1 MAPFSIR
8 RLTSSDAEAYRA
20 VRLDGLLKHPE
31 AFGSSYED
39 EASRPIEVTAERLDS
54 GFVLGAFDSD
64 EKLMGVAGLAIQTA
78 TKAKHKGTLWGMYVL
93 PEARGTGLSRL
104 LVDGIIAEAR
114 GKVERLLL
122 TVVSSNAAAL
132 SLYRKAGFVEYGLE
146 QRALR
151 VDDAYFDEMLM
162 ALPL

>member
-1 MAPFSIR
+1 
-8 RLTSSDAEAYRA
+8 
-20 VRLDGLLKHPE
+20 
-31 AFGSSYED
+31 
-39 EASRPIEVTAERLDS
+39 
-54 GFVLGAFDSD
+54 
-64 EKLMGVAGLAIQTA
+64 
-78 TKAKHKGTLWGMYVL
+78 MYVL

-122 TVVSSNAAAL
+122 TIVSSNAAAL
-132 SLYRKAGFVEYGLE
+132 NLYRKAGFVEYGLE

>member
-8 RLTSSDAEAYRA
+8 RLNSSDAEAYRE

-31 AFGSSYED
+31 AFGASYDD
-39 EASRPIEVTAERLDS
+39 EAGRPLAVTAERLDG
-54 GFVLGAFDSD
+54 GFVLGAFDGD
-64 EKLMGVAGLAIQTA
+64 EKLMGVAGLAIPTA
-78 TKAKHKGTLWGMYVL
+78 VKARHKGTLWGMYVL
-93 PEARGTGLSRL
+93 PEARGSGLSRL

-114 GKVERLLL
+114 GRVERLLL

-132 SLYRKAGFVEYGLE
+132 NLYRNAGFVEYGLE

>member
-1 MAPFSIR
+1 MAPFFVR
-8 RLTSSDAEAYRA
+8 RLNSSDAEAYRA

-31 AFGSSYED
+31 AFGASYED
-39 EASRPIEVTAERLDS
+39 EAGRPIAVTAERLDS
-54 GFVLGAFDSD
+54 GFVLGAFDGD
-64 EKLMGVAGLAIQTA
+64 ERLMGVAGLAIPTA
-78 TKAKHKGTLWGMYVL
+78 AKARHKGTLWGMYVL

-132 SLYRKAGFVEYGLE
+132 NLYRKAGFVEYGLE

-162 ALPL
+162 VLPL